1 LLIDRESLADF
12 IKLGL
17 GLYTRNATDIQNIQ
31 GIKNAN
37 CWAFLKVF
45 YVLGGTQPPIS
56 SDALV
61 NATIN
66 IGIA

>member
-1 LLIDRESLADF
+1 MLIHSESLAYL
-12 IKLGL
+12 IELGL
-17 GLYTRNATDIQNIQ
+17 GPYTCNATDIQNIQ